1 MGPDAATFVY
11 IILHAHLD
19 LEIKPL
25 LRYIGL
31 HVCVCGAMRGGAVRG
46 GASTQH
52 EHMIA

>member
-31 HVCVCGAMRGGAVRG
+31 HVCVCSAKRCEAVRG
-46 GASTQH
+46 GAGRVHSMNT
-52 EHMIA
+52 